1 MQIALDLEQL
11 LPALKPA
18 FLSLRLYTEI
28 IILIQKRNCFAET
41 AASYRYEPVLV
52 LKQKL

>member
-28 IILIQKRNCFAET
+28 IILIQKKELFCRNSGF
-41 AASYRYEPVLV
+41 L
-52 LKQKL
+52 QI